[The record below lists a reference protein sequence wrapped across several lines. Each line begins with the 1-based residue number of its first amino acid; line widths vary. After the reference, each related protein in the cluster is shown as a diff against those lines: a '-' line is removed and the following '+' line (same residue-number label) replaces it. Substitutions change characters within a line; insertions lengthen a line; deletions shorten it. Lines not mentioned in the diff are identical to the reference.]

1 MQNTL
6 IVVAG
11 PTAVGKTETA
21 VRLAEHYKTN
31 IVSADSRQIYKGLV
45 IGTAS
50 PEKEYLNRVP
60 HHFIESKSIADSY
73 NASAY
78 ETDVLNLLA
87 SLFKKHRTVVLTGG
101 SMMYIDAVT
110 KGIDDMP
117 DADLEIRQALM
128 DRFKKEGLEPLRIQ
142 LKSMDPDFYAK
153 VDLKNHSRII
163 HALEITIQTGKPY
176 SSFLTNKE
184 KERPFRIIKI
194 GLNRDREELYDRINQ
209 RVVQMIEE
217 GLEEE
222 VKMFLEY
229 RHLNSLNT
237 VGYKEM
243 FAYLDGEYNLDR
255 AIELIQR
262 NSRRYAKK
270 QLTWFK
276 RDKDI
281 TWFHPDDMNGI
292 LFYLGN
298 ELS

>member
-292 LFYLGN
+292 LSYLGN